1 MIKKFCYHG
10 NVTSSF
16 SSLFQPHIS
25 LANKEMSDFEHRI
38 SKLVNPTQKIVSKVP
53 ILVNLL
59 SITGEGIWR
68 QTLRA
73 WQAWQPCLQ
82 RIFRRTFPSFKHIF
96 FVKDQKTLVLREYH
110 DKTRTLQT
118 CHVCHKTHVH
128 LHCRPLLSAVL
139 LRKPTIFR
147 WEMVWVLNLN
157 LSFSTQNL
165 PHYYLSKL

>member
-16 SSLFQPHIS
+16 SSLFQPHLS
-25 LANKEMSDFEHRI
+25 LANKEMSDFKHRI

-68 QTLRA
+68 QTLRDKGDNHV
-73 WQAWQPCLQ
+73 CKEFSDEL
-82 RIFRRTFPSFKHIF
+82 FPPLNIYF
-96 FVKDQKTLVLREYH
+96 FVKDQVLREYH

-128 LHCRPLLSAVL
+128 LYCRPLLSSVL